1 VVSTAPLVAGTMAVV
16 TAIVQEQALDAGR
29 EVVVETVSGTYR
41 GLLAQPYSEGTDVK
55 LRCLAHDLWLDR
67 KSVNQVRPADALPR
81 AD

>member
-1 VVSTAPLVAGTMAVV
+1 VV
-16 TAIVQEQALDAGR
+16 TALVHDQALDAGK
-29 EVVVETVSGTYR
+29 EVVVETVFGTYR

-67 KSVNQVRPADALPR
+67 KSVNRVRPAEPRPR